1 MYFISTG
8 TNSNSFFGAARAT
21 KITKYPLTSNIELL
35 VGNNG
40 GVVAPPNG
48 ELVPTYGVY
57 IVPWAPTM
65 RIDTSTASSTLLIV
79 EI

>member
-1 MYFISTG
+1 MARG
-8 TNSNSFFGAARAT
+8 GFFG
-21 KITKYPLTSNIELL
+21 IYSTSWGCFG
-35 VGNNG
+35 VAPNG

-65 RIDTSTASSTLLIV
+65 DIDTSTASSALLIV

>member
-1 MYFISTG
+1 M
-8 TNSNSFFGAARAT
+8 
-21 KITKYPLTSNIELL
+21 
-35 VGNNG
+35 GNNG

-65 RIDTSTASSTLLIV
+65 DIDTSTASSALLIV
-79 EI
+79 EIWGVVQMHYMTINYDSLAVLLSPLGC

>member
-1 MYFISTG
+1 M
-8 TNSNSFFGAARAT
+8 
-21 KITKYPLTSNIELL
+21 
-35 VGNNG
+35 GNFG

-65 RIDTSTASSTLLIV
+65 GIDTSTASSTLLIV
-79 EI
+79 EIWGVVQMHYMTINYDSLAVLLSPLGC

>member
-1 MYFISTG
+1 MPPQV
-8 TNSNSFFGAARAT
+8 
-21 KITKYPLTSNIELL
+21 KHELL
-35 VGNNG
+35 VAPNG

-48 ELVPTYGVY
+48 ELVSTYGVY

-65 RIDTSTASSTLLIV
+65 DIDTSLASPALLIV